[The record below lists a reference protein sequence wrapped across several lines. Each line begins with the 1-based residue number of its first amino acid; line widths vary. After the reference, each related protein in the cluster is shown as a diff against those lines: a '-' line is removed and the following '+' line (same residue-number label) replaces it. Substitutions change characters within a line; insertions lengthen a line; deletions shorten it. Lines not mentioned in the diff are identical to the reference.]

1 MKFLKYLGIG
11 LGGLVLLIALAI
23 GVAFTVLPRSRPAS
37 TERIEATP
45 ERLARGKYLAEN
57 VSGCIECHSE
67 RDWTKL
73 GGPLKADTR
82 GAGGYCLTPADGLP
96 GTSCPTNIT
105 PDPKTGIGSRT
116 DGELLRAMRE
126 GISHDGRA
134 LFMYMPYM
142 SFANMSDEDAR
153 SIVAY
158 LRTLP
163 PVEKASGVTD
173 VQFPLNLI
181 SRVVASPLEGP
192 VSAPERTDKLAY
204 GQYLVK
210 ISGCKGCHT
219 NDGSPDYAGGNAM
232 RAPTGESLVSSNITP
247 DEETGIGRMS
257 REAFIQ
263 RFKGYAQ
270 LDPSLPAVPGT
281 ASIMPWPSYAGMAEE
296 DLGAIYDYL
305 RTVPPARNAV
315 VTRPRS

>member
-1 MKFLKYLGIG
+1 LKYLGIG
-11 LGGLVLLIALAI
+11 LGGLVLLIALAL

-37 TERIEATP
+37 TERIEATA

-82 GAGGYCLTPADGLP
+82 GAGGHCLTPEIGFP
-96 GTSCPTNIT
+96 GTTCPTNLT
-105 PDPKTGIGSRT
+105 SDAKTGLGSRT
-116 DGELLRAMRE
+116 DGEVLRAMRE
-126 GISHDGRA
+126 GVSHDGRA

-142 SFANMSDEDAR
+142 SFASLSDEDAR

-163 PVEKASGVTD
+163 PVEKASGVTE
-173 VQFPLNLI
+173 VQFPLTLI
-181 SRVVASPLEGP
+181 MRVIPSPLEGP
-192 VSAPERTDKLAY
+192 VSAPERTNTLAH
-204 GQYLVK
+204 GEYLVK

-219 NDGSPDYAGGNAM
+219 AEGEGLEYAGGNPM
-232 RAPTGESLVSSNITP
+232 RGPWGEEVVSANITP
-247 DEETGIGRMS
+247 DEETGIGRMT

-270 LDPSLPAVPGT
+270 LDSSLPAVPGT
-281 ASIMPWPSYAGMAEE
+281 LSTMPWVSYAGMTEE
-296 DLGAIYDYL
+296 DLGAIFDYL
-305 RTVPPARNAV
+305 RTVKPTRNAV
-315 VTRPRS
+315 VTRPKS